1 MIAERFSGCQ
11 TAEPSGKISVVH
23 TTSAPGFSTDERLG
37 LCCDGVP
44 LAEIA
49 AAAGT
54 PAYVYSAP
62 LIREAWTALDT
73 AFDSVPHALH
83 YALKAN
89 STLAVLR
96 VLRALGSRADANSVG
111 EIEVALRAGFEP
123 SDLVFT
129 GVGKTPAELQ
139 RAVALGVRS
148 INTESAGEIA
158 RLDTIAAAA
167 GRRARV
173 ALRINPD
180 IDVHSHP
187 HITTGRRGNKFGVPI
202 GEARELYREVARR
215 PWLQPVGIHVHLGSQ
230 ITDLDPL
237 TRAAGALVELV
248 ADLGR
253 DGIALEHLDMGGG
266 LGISYDGSPVPGP
279 GDYAA
284 AILPLVRRVGLELL
298 LEPGRAVVGAA
309 GVLLARVVDIKGG
322 GDGPTFVVLDAGM
335 TELLRPAMYGAY
347 HAIDVVSPRPGT
359 HRRYEVVGPL
369 CESSDTMGK
378 DRELPPLEVGDL
390 VAVRDA
396 GAYGSAMSST
406 YNRRPLS
413 AEVMVDAGTW
423 RVVRRRQTVDDM
435 MALEFDS
442 L

>member
-1 MIAERFSGCQ
+1 MITERFSRCQ
-11 TAEPSGKISVVH
+11 TAEPSGKIAGVH
-23 TTSAPGFSTDERLG
+23 TTSASGFGADERLG

-62 LIREAWTALDT
+62 LIREAWAALDT
-73 AFDSVPHALH
+73 AFAGVPHALH

-129 GVGKTPAELQ
+129 GVGKTPDELR

-148 INTESAGEIA
+148 INAESSGEVA
-158 RLDTIAAAA
+158 RLDSIAAEA

-180 IDVHSHP
+180 IDAHSHP
-187 HITTGRRGNKFGVPI
+187 HITTGRRGNKFGVPLDA
-202 GEARELYREVARR
+202 ARDLYREIARR
-215 PWLQPVGIHVHLGSQ
+215 KWLEPVGIHVHLGSQ
-230 ITDLDPL
+230 ITDLGPL
-237 TRAAGALVELV
+237 ARAAAALVELV
-248 ADLGR
+248 SNLRA
-253 DGIALEHLDMGGG
+253 DGIELEHIDMGGG
-266 LGISYDGSPVPGP
+266 LGISYDGLPVPQP
-279 GDYAA
+279 SEYAA
-284 AILPLVRRVGLELL
+284 AILPIVRQVGLELL
-298 LEPGRAVVGAA
+298 LEPGRAIVGAA
-309 GVLLARVVDIKGG
+309 GVLLARVVDVKGG
-322 GDGPTFVVLDAGM
+322 SDGPLFAVLDAGM

-347 HAIDVVSPRPGT
+347 HAIEAVQPRPGAR
-359 HRRYEVVGPL
+359 RRYDVVGPL
-369 CESSDTMGK
+369 CESSDTVGK
-378 DRELPPLEVGDL
+378 DRDLPPLEVGDL

-413 AEVMVDAGTW
+413 VEVMVDAGAW
-423 RVVRRRQTVDDM
+423 RIVRRRQTVDDM
-435 MALEFDS
+435 IALENS
-442 L
+442 